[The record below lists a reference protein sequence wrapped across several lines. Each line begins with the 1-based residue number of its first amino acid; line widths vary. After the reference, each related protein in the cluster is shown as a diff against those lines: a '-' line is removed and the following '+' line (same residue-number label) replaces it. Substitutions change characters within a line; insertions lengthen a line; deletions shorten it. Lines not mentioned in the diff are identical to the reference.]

1 MKKELITLLK
11 AVGITAIFC
20 ILIAVSVA
28 VMLRLG
34 VWASQRAY
42 IYRLIAMTIGIC
54 LLLCIVFAGIGTRR
68 ESIFGVGY
76 ATNVMCVGLA
86 GLFMCLF
93 FTLGP
98 MTIERSYSIYSLA
111 YMTDYDEICGYE
123 EIRDQFITG
132 YVDGGATKMRIEEQV
147 SIGNLKKIGDKY
159 EITKK
164 GKSLIKLLR
173 VVEAV
178 FPVPDTGSIYPEKI
192 DNLGVSNP

>member
-1 MKKELITLLK
+1 
-11 AVGITAIFC
+11 
-20 ILIAVSVA
+20 
-28 VMLRLG
+28 
-34 VWASQRAY
+34 
-42 IYRLIAMTIGIC
+42 
-54 LLLCIVFAGIGTRR
+54 
-68 ESIFGVGY
+68 
-76 ATNVMCVGLA
+76 
-86 GLFMCLF
+86 MCLF

-98 MTIERSYSIYSLA
+98 MVIERSYSIYSLA

-192 DNLGVSNP
+192 DNLGVSNR